1 MSTYRLTTFAILTIL
16 TLLLFI
22 VLPAPVY
29 AVTEAKER
37 DIQKLLKIMGTS
49 SLAQEMADMMVT
61 TVIAQEKQRYPSMP
75 KKIEHSISNIIHQ
88 VVLEHSSELDRMTLP
103 LYDKYYTHEE
113 IKELIKFFS
122 SPIGRKYSSV
132 LKPMMQDMIP
142 ISQEW
147 GQKVGAI
154 TAQRVEQELKKYGYK

>member
-1 MSTYRLTTFAILTIL
+1 MNTRRLIILSAFFIMFFSSASSAYAI
-16 TLLLFI
+16 
-22 VLPAPVY
+22 
-29 AVTEAKER
+29 TEAKER
-37 DIQKLLKIMGTS
+37 DIQKLLKIMGTQ
-49 SLAQEMADMMVT
+49 SLVREMSDMLVT
-61 TVIAQEKQRYPSMP
+61 TVIAQEKQRYPNMP
-75 KKIEHSISNIIHQ
+75 KKIEHVISNVIHQ
-88 VVLEHSSELDRMTLP
+88 VVLEHSSELDRMILP

-147 GQKVGAI
+147 GQKIGAI